1 MGRVV
6 ITKETVQGFV
16 AQGLGSHQV
25 PAGAIVTDSA
35 KEFARDKGFS
45 LVFSDA
51 ALAAPRPVGVAP
63 AASNSDLARRVR
75 SAVIAQLGHA
85 PEGLDAV
92 IAKVLASL

>member
-63 AASNSDLARRVR
+63 AAPARTWRR
-75 SAVIAQLGHA
+75 CGRRHRPARHA
-85 PEGLDAV
+85 PEGAV